1 MTNNTPAVRFEGF
14 SREWEERIFFE
25 NIQSTIDFRGRTP
38 KKIGLDWSED
48 GYLALS
54 ALNVKK
60 GFIDFNSDAH
70 YGSQE
75 LYDKWM
81 GDKKLTKGQVLF
93 TTEAPMGNVA
103 QVPDD
108 KGYILSQRTVAFE
121 VNKEKMTNDFLATL
135 FRSPNIFNKL
145 TSLSSGGTAKGV
157 SQRSLAKLKVTVP
170 IELEEQSKIG
180 SFFKQLDDTI
190 ALQQQEL
197 DTLKQTKQG
206 FLQKMFPKEGETVPE
221 VRFEGFSGKWDEKKL
236 GEIATLASSKRIHLS
251 DYVEKGIPFY
261 RGSEISSGAITGQQE
276 LFISENLY
284 QEIKSK
290 YGVPKENDILVT
302 AVGTLGNLWK
312 IDTRDFYYKDG
323 NLIQIGNISQNSDYI
338 YSYLNDGSGKKK
350 LLDSSAGSNQKALTM
365 VKMREVRIPLP
376 KVQEQ
381 SKIGSF
387 FKQIDD
393 TIALHQ
399 QELEVLKETKQA
411 FLQKMFV

>member
-1 MTNNTPAVRFEGF
+1 MNKQVPAVRFDGF
-14 SREWEERIFFE
+14 SGPWEKSRLAGLTTHRSGTAIEKYFSKSGKYKVISIGSYGLDSVYVDQGIRAIKNEITDNRLVKE
-25 NIQSTIDFRGRTP
+25 NELTMVLNDKTANGTIIGRCLLIDIDNQFVINQRTEIISPKDNFNSKFAYVLLNGPFRDKVKKIVQGGTQIYVNYSAVENLKTCVP
-38 KKIGLDWSED
+38 SIEEQQKIGL
-48 GYLALS
+48 
-54 ALNVKK
+54 
-60 GFIDFNSDAH
+60 
-70 YGSQE
+70 
-75 LYDKWM
+75 
-81 GDKKLTKGQVLF
+81 
-93 TTEAPMGNVA
+93 
-103 QVPDD
+103 
-108 KGYILSQRTVAFE
+108 
-121 VNKEKMTNDFLATL
+121 
-135 FRSPNIFNKL
+135 
-145 TSLSSGGTAKGV
+145 
-157 SQRSLAKLKVTVP
+157 
-170 IELEEQSKIG
+170 
-180 SFFKQLDDTI
+180 FFKQLDELI

-399 QELEVLKETKQA
+399 QELEALKETKQA

>member
-1 MTNNTPAVRFEGF
+1 MNKQVPAVRFDGF
-14 SREWEERIFFE
+14 SGPWEKSRLAGLTTHRSGTAIEKYFSKSGKYKVISIGSYGLDSVYVDQGIRAIKNEITDNRLVKE
-25 NIQSTIDFRGRTP
+25 NELTMVLNDKTANGTIIGRCLLIDIDNQFVINQRTEIISPKDNFNSKFAYVLLNGPFRDKVKKIVQGGTQIYVNYSAVENLKTCVP
-38 KKIGLDWSED
+38 SIEEQQKIGL
-48 GYLALS
+48 
-54 ALNVKK
+54 
-60 GFIDFNSDAH
+60 
-70 YGSQE
+70 
-75 LYDKWM
+75 
-81 GDKKLTKGQVLF
+81 
-93 TTEAPMGNVA
+93 
-103 QVPDD
+103 
-108 KGYILSQRTVAFE
+108 
-121 VNKEKMTNDFLATL
+121 
-135 FRSPNIFNKL
+135 
-145 TSLSSGGTAKGV
+145 
-157 SQRSLAKLKVTVP
+157 
-170 IELEEQSKIG
+170 
-180 SFFKQLDDTI
+180 FFKQLDELI

-338 YSYLNDGSGKKK
+338 YSYLNDGSGKKNYLIV
-350 LLDSSAGSNQKALTM
+350 LL
-365 VKMREVRIPLP
+365 
-376 KVQEQ
+376 VQI
-381 SKIGSF
+381 K
-387 FKQIDD
+387 K
-393 TIALHQ
+393 H
-399 QELEVLKETKQA
+399 
-411 FLQKMFV
+411 

>member
-1 MTNNTPAVRFEGF
+1 MMNKQVPAVRFDGF
-14 SREWEERIFFE
+14 SGPWEKSRLAGLTTHRSGTAIEKYFSKSGKYKVISIGSYGLDSVYVDQGIRAIKNEITDNRLVKE
-25 NIQSTIDFRGRTP
+25 NELTMVLNDKTANGTIIGRCLLIDIDNQFVINQRTEIISPKDNFNSKFAYVLLNGPFRDKVKKIVQGGTQIYVNYSAVENLKTCVP
-38 KKIGLDWSED
+38 SIEEQQKIGL
-48 GYLALS
+48 
-54 ALNVKK
+54 
-60 GFIDFNSDAH
+60 
-70 YGSQE
+70 
-75 LYDKWM
+75 
-81 GDKKLTKGQVLF
+81 
-93 TTEAPMGNVA
+93 
-103 QVPDD
+103 
-108 KGYILSQRTVAFE
+108 
-121 VNKEKMTNDFLATL
+121 
-135 FRSPNIFNKL
+135 
-145 TSLSSGGTAKGV
+145 
-157 SQRSLAKLKVTVP
+157 
-170 IELEEQSKIG
+170 
-180 SFFKQLDDTI
+180 FFKQLDELI

-399 QELEVLKETKQA
+399 QELEALKETKQA